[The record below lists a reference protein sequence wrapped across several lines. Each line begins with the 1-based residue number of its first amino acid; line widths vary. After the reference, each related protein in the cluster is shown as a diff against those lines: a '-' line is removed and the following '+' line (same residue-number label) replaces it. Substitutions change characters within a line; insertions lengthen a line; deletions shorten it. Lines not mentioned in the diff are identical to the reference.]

1 MIENFRNRFSPKWN
15 PMGWGIACGLIEL
28 CTFISKELV
37 VKNNKLKLV
46 EVGSLLG
53 ESTCIF
59 ASFGIF
65 EKIWAVD
72 IWLEEEKY
80 NIFKDNAKMY
90 PNIITPIHSTS
101 EVAAKEWKGGV
112 VDVIYIDAN
121 HSYESV
127 VNDINYWKPYLSPG
141 GIISGHDYNN
151 ISWPGVVRAVD
162 ESFPGYIINRF
173 RDTSWAI
180 KL

>member
-1 MIENFRNRFSPKWN
+1 
-15 PMGWGIACGLIEL
+15 
-28 CTFISKELV
+28 
-37 VKNNKLKLV
+37 
-46 EVGSLLG
+46 
-53 ESTCIF
+53 
-59 ASFGIF
+59 
-65 EKIWAVD
+65 
-72 IWLEEEKY
+72 
-80 NIFKDNAKMY
+80 MY